1 MKVEKP
7 IKGITAYPRIDI
19 QLFQGYS
26 LEVAGCSA
34 FTRDRSHPSYA
45 IDKKSLIGDVL
56 NWFIMIIMVLVVGKI
71 DREIFSTEPVDN

>member
-7 IKGITAYPRIDI
+7 IKGITGYPRIDI

-56 NWFIMIIMVLVVGKI
+56 NWFIMIIMVLVIGKI

>member
-56 NWFIMIIMVLVVGKI
+56 NWFMMIIMVLVIGKI

>member
-56 NWFIMIIMVLVVGKI
+56 NWFIMIIMVLVIGKI

>member
-56 NWFIMIIMVLVVGKI
+56 NWFIMIIMVLVIGKI
-71 DREIFSTEPVDN
+71 DREIFSTEAVDN

>member
-45 IDKKSLIGDVL
+45 IDKTSLIGDVL
-56 NWFIMIIMVLVVGKI
+56 N
-71 DREIFSTEPVDN
+71 

>member
-56 NWFIMIIMVLVVGKI
+56 NWFIMIIMVLVIGKI
-71 DREIFSTEPVDN
+71 DREIFSTKPVDN

>member
-34 FTRDRSHPSYA
+34 FTRGRSHPSYA

-56 NWFIMIIMVLVVGKI
+56 NWFIMIFMVLVIGKI

>member
-1 MKVEKP
+1 MKVEKR

-26 LEVAGCSA
+26 LDM
-34 FTRDRSHPSYA
+34 THPSYA

-56 NWFIMIIMVLVVGKI
+56 NWFIMIIIGI
-71 DREIFSTEPVDN
+71 GNR

>member
-26 LEVAGCSA
+26 LEVAGCFA

-56 NWFIMIIMVLVVGKI
+56 NWFIMIIMVLVIGKI

>member
-56 NWFIMIIMVLVVGKI
+56 NWFIMIFMVLVIGKI

>member
-26 LEVAGCSA
+26 LEVAGGSA

-56 NWFIMIIMVLVVGKI
+56 NWFIMIIMVLVIGKI

>member
-56 NWFIMIIMVLVVGKI
+56 NWFIMIIMVLVIGKI
-71 DREIFSTEPVDN
+71 DREIFSIEPVDN

>member
-34 FTRDRSHPSYA
+34 FTRDRSHPCYA

-56 NWFIMIIMVLVVGKI
+56 NWFIMIIMVLVIGKI

>member
-26 LEVAGCSA
+26 LEVTGCSA

-45 IDKKSLIGDVL
+45 IDKKSLIGDVSGFCRL
-56 NWFIMIIMVLVVGKI
+56 GGQQPLRAPTPIIVY
-71 DREIFSTEPVDN
+71 STTSFL

>member
-26 LEVAGCSA
+26 LEVAGCFA

-56 NWFIMIIMVLVVGKI
+56 N
-71 DREIFSTEPVDN
+71 

>member
-56 NWFIMIIMVLVVGKI
+56 NWFIMIIMVLVIGKI
-71 DREIFSTEPVDN
+71 DREIFNTEPVDN

>member
-34 FTRDRSHPSYA
+34 FTRDRSHPCYA

-56 NWFIMIIMVLVVGKI
+56 N
-71 DREIFSTEPVDN
+71 

>member
-1 MKVEKP
+1 MKVEKR

-56 NWFIMIIMVLVVGKI
+56 NWFMMIIMVLVIGKI

>member
-1 MKVEKP
+1 MKVEKR

-26 LEVAGCSA
+26 LEVAWCSA

-56 NWFIMIIMVLVVGKI
+56 NWFIMIIMVLVIGKI